1 MNSNQTPSQFNRSKR
16 GIALLQQGLTLVEL
30 LVSIVLMSLV
40 TLATVSLYGV
50 INSSY
55 KTVDAGQQMNDNARY
70 AFETI
75 GQALRIAGYQEYLPS
90 GTDASAPGG
99 RIYPANC
106 LGSSPPCPIIGFNN
120 SKVTSVTNVD
130 SFGATNNGGVNL
142 SDTLGVTYSGSS
154 LANDPLQPDGS
165 VIDCQGVAQPSSQS
179 TTDLGVSLF
188 WVTTTNNEPEL
199 ACVSRGSV
207 TAPGGPVRNSQ
218 TVIRGV
224 ETFQVMYGVDT
235 NGDSLPNRWVSAQN
249 VTNWMAVRAVR
260 VGFVLRGPP
269 GSSQGTAV
277 TAADNILY
285 PLGQEFVGTSPETG
299 LSFTPPADGRLRR
312 AYATTFMLRNSF

>member
-1 MNSNQTPSQFNRSKR
+1 MNSNPTLPHFNRSKQ
-16 GIALLQQGLTLVEL
+16 GIPFLQQGLTLVEL

-90 GTDASAPGG
+90 GTDSAAPGG
-99 RIYPANC
+99 RIYPASC
-106 LGSSPPCPIIGFNN
+106 ISSAPPCPVIGFNN
-120 SKVTSVTNVD
+120 SKVTSISNVD

-154 LANDPLQPDGS
+154 VPSDPLQPDGS
-165 VIDCQGVAQPSSQS
+165 VIDCQGVSQPSSQS
-179 TTDLGVSLF
+179 ASDLGVSLF

-199 ACVSRGSV
+199 ACVSRG
-207 TAPGGPVRNSQ
+207 TTRNSQ

-235 NGDSLPNRWVSAQN
+235 NGDSLPNRWVSAQD
-249 VTNWMAVRAVR
+249 VANWMTVRAVR

-269 GSSQGTAV
+269 GSSQGTAIA
-277 TAADNILY
+277 AADNVLY
-285 PLGQEFVGTSPETG
+285 PLGKEFVGASTETG
-299 LSFTPPADGRLRR
+299 LSFTPPVDGRLRR